1 MDNGP
6 FYGVGMAGEESLLT
20 VSVKVKRYFQ
30 KSLEKRRVRRALIAH
45 GKLNR
50 LYFDFSHS

>member
-6 FYGVGMAGEESLLT
+6 FYGVRMAGEESLLT
-20 VSVKVKRYFQ
+20 VSVKVKRFFP
-30 KSLEKRRVRRALIAH
+30 KSLEKRRVRRPLIAP

-50 LYFDFSHS
+50 LYSDFSHS

>member
-6 FYGVGMAGEESLLT
+6 FYGVRMAGEESLLT

-30 KSLEKRRVRRALIAH
+30 KSLEKRRVRRAPIAH

-50 LYFDFSHS
+50 LYFGVSHS